1 MKQLSKDQ
9 KLFLGLNLVFL
20 TGALVYPLYCY
31 WVFHFSTPFSHCFLK
46 EWFGV
51 YCPLC
56 GGTRALYELL
66 HFRLLSALR
75 YNAYVVLFAV
85 LVILWDIV
93 TFIGFL
99 RGRKTFFRIPKWVY
113 LVLTALLF
121 LFFAIRTFLFF
132 AYGIDPI
139 GDLL

>member
-9 KLFLGLNLVFL
+9 KRFLCLNLVFL
-20 TGALVYPLYCY
+20 VGAPVYPLYCY

-75 YNAYVVLFAV
+75 YNAYELQYGKYFLQEWCCLLNAFSAPQPVCIILLSSQCEETYHWLF
-85 LVILWDIV
+85 
-93 TFIGFL
+93 
-99 RGRKTFFRIPKWVY
+99 
-113 LVLTALLF
+113 
-121 LFFAIRTFLFF
+121 
-132 AYGIDPI
+132 
-139 GDLL
+139 